1 MKSGQNS
8 KYDITKTSEDL
19 RSYAGLILTVVV
31 IVDYKSTLVL
41 LILTGIALSSVLMH
55 KNSPP
60 THITV
65 TLRIE
70 FCVLN
75 FLSILPDFLSQ
86 EKLAQIN
93 STKS

>member
-1 MKSGQNS
+1 LVSILVN
-8 KYDITKTSEDL
+8 
-19 RSYAGLILTVVV
+19 ALILTFVVGV
-31 IVDYKSTLVL
+31 NYKSTLVL

-65 TLRIE
+65 TLRFG

-75 FLSILPDFLSQ
+75 FLLILSDYLSKV
-86 EKLAQIN
+86 KLTQKLSN
-93 STKS
+93 CK

>member
-1 MKSGQNS
+1 MKAGQTN
-8 KYDITKTSEDL
+8 KYDITKTS
-19 RSYAGLILTVVV
+19 GLILTFVVS
-31 IVDYKSTLVL
+31 VDYKSTLVL

-65 TLRIE
+65 TLRFG

-75 FLSILPDFLSQ
+75 FLSILSDYLSQ
-86 EKLAQIN
+86 EKLTQKIAPKAEQL
-93 STKS
+93 

>member
-1 MKSGQNS
+1 MKAGQNN
-8 KYDITKTSEDL
+8 KYDNTKTSG
-19 RSYAGLILTVVV
+19 SYSGLILTFVVS
-31 IVDYKSTLVL
+31 VDYKSTLVL

-65 TLRIE
+65 TLMFG

-75 FLSILPDFLSQ
+75 FLSILSDFLSR
-86 EKLAQIN
+86 EKLTKN

>member
-1 MKSGQNS
+1 MVSILAN
-8 KYDITKTSEDL
+8 
-19 RSYAGLILTVVV
+19 ALILTFVVGV
-31 IVDYKSTLVL
+31 LYKSTLVL

-65 TLRIE
+65 TLRFG

-75 FLSILPDFLSQ
+75 FLSILSDYISQ
-86 EKLAQIN
+86 EKLTQKIASKAEQL
-93 STKS
+93 